1 MFTGII
7 QTLGTVAAK
16 EGRRL
21 RVSARLPAR
30 PGDSVAVNGT
40 CLTVTAPI
48 ARNSLAF
55 DVSDET
61 WSRTSL
67 GELKP
72 GEKVNLEPALRAG
85 DALGGHMVSG
95 HVDARGKVL
104 AIEALPEGFAR
115 LRVEL
120 PAALAGL
127 VAVKG
132 SVAVDGI
139 SLTVTKV
146 GRGWFEAALVPH
158 TLKNTNLSA
167 RRPGQRVNLEAD
179 LIARYVQAALNPS
192 R

>member
-7 QTLGTVAAK
+7 QTKGRVASK
-16 EGRRL
+16 NGSKL
-21 RVSARLPAR
+21 RVSARLHAK

-48 ARNSLAF
+48 SRGALSF

-61 WSRTSL
+61 WQRTSL
-67 GELKP
+67 GDLKP
-72 GEKVNLEPALRAG
+72 GESVNLEPALKAG

-95 HVDARGKVL
+95 HVDARGKIL
-104 AIEALPEGFAR
+104 AIESLPEGFAR

-120 PAALAGL
+120 PPVLRGL

-146 GRGWFEAALVPH
+146 GRNWFEAALVPH
-158 TLKNTNLSA
+158 TLRHTNLCA

-179 LIARYVQAALNPS
+179 LIARYVQAALTAK

>member
-1 MFTGII
+1 LFTGII
-7 QTLGTVAAK
+7 QTKGRVAARN
-16 EGRRL
+16 GRKL
-21 RVSARLPAR
+21 LVSARLSAK

-48 ARNSLAF
+48 KRGSLSF

-61 WSRTSL
+61 WDRTSL
-67 GELKP
+67 GELKA
-72 GEKVNLEPALRAG
+72 GESVNLEPALRAG
-85 DALGGHMVSG
+85 DALGGHLVSG
-95 HVDARGKVL
+95 HVDARGKIL
-104 AIEALPEGFAR
+104 DIETLPEGFAR

-120 PAALAGL
+120 PPQLLGL
-127 VAVKG
+127 IAVKG

-158 TLKNTNLSA
+158 TMRHTNLSN

-179 LIARYVQAALNPS
+179 LIARYVQAALN